1 VQIQSLSIIHSK
13 ELKMSQALALRV
25 FQNAQDCGAV
35 TFNAKGKSGS
45 FARAIAF
52 AGREARH
59 QLAAGM
65 MYNWLQ
71 NGNYR
76 PVLNDIVDTLVPKA
90 QQDWIRA
97 SVPSSGMPSK
107 DTLAGV
113 CRQVKAVYENKRN
126 KNGDPVVL
134 KGEKL
139 FMFGIVSEIVADL
152 DGGEVVGEA

>member
-1 VQIQSLSIIHSK
+1 
-13 ELKMSQALALRV
+13 
-25 FQNAQDCGAV
+25 
-35 TFNAKGKSGS
+35 
-45 FARAIAF
+45 
-52 AGREARH
+52 
-59 QLAAGM
+59 
-65 MYNWLQ
+65 
-71 NGNYR
+71 
-76 PVLNDIVDTLVPKA
+76 
-90 QQDWIRA
+90 
-97 SVPSSGMPSK
+97 MPSK

>member
-1 VQIQSLSIIHSK
+1 
-13 ELKMSQALALRV
+13 MSSALALRV
-25 FQNAQDCGAV
+25 FQNAQECGAV

-65 MYNWLQ
+65 MYQWLL

-76 PVLNDIVDTLVPKA
+76 PVLTDIVDTLVPKA
-90 QQDWIRA
+90 QQEWIRA

-107 DTLAGV
+107 DTLVGV

-139 FMFGIVSEIVADL
+139 FMFNIVSEIVADSTPA
-152 DGGEVVGEA
+152 DVIEA